1 MDLIIQGKPRIN
13 KNIIK
18 YVLCQKV
25 VSYIEKEKVEQIRKK
40 VMCVKVGCD
49 FTWNIQRGP
58 QE

>member
-25 VSYIEKEKVEQIRKK
+25 VSYIEKEKVEQ
-40 VMCVKVGCD
+40 D
-49 FTWNIQRGP
+49 T
-58 QE
+58 QEGYVC